1 MAIRVRRGTNA
12 QRLTVVLEEG
22 EIAYTTDTKEFYVG
36 DNVTLGGTLIGPM
49 SISGYVPLTRSLTI
63 NGTTYDLSADR
74 TWSVGT
80 VTSVSGTGTV
90 SGLTLTGS
98 ITSAGSLTLGGT
110 LTLSSLE
117 VTTALGFTPY
127 DASNPSGFITS
138 AALAGYLTAAT
149 AASTYYPLTNPSG
162 YITGITSL
170 DVTSALGFTPYNSSN
185 PAGYISGIS
194 SLDVTTA
201 LGFTPYSAANPS
213 GYISGISSLD
223 VTTALGYTPV
233 NKAGDTMTGNLILDA
248 DPSVAL
254 GAATKQ
260 YVDNIAAGINFHSPV
275 NVATT
280 TNLVATYFNGV
291 AGFGATLTATSNGAL
306 VVDSQPMANTER
318 VLVWQQSS
326 GIENGIYD
334 VFDAGSPTTPFILK
348 RSSDADNLPP
358 GEILYG
364 DFALTL
370 TGTLYGG
377 YGFICNTPG
386 TITLGVTSISYI
398 QYNVAQAVS
407 AGYGLQELTP
417 NVLSVDGSVIATVAS
432 LGSYLTTAAAALT
445 YYPLTNPSSFI
456 SGITGVMVTTALG
469 YTPYNATNPAGYIT
483 GITSG
488 DVTTA
493 LGFTPYSN
501 TNPAGYITSAAL
513 AGYLTSALAA
523 TTYFPIPTGT
533 TLEYLR
539 GDGTTATFPTIPSVT
554 PSALT
559 KVDDTNVTLTLGGT
573 PASALLQ
580 AVSLTLGW
588 SGTLADSRIA
598 SAATWNAKQNALS
611 GTGIVKSTAGTISY
625 LTDNSSNWDTAY
637 TNRITSLTTTGSG
650 AATLIS
656 NVLNIPTPAAAT
668 FVSLTT
674 TGSSGSSTL
683 LTGVLN
689 IPTYTLSGLGGQPLA
704 TNLTSLA
711 ALVYASA
718 SFVKMTAA
726 GTFALDTTT
735 YGTGTVTSVAALT
748 LGTSGTDLSSTVAT
762 GTTTPVI
769 TLNVPTASAS
779 NRGALSAADWTTFNN
794 KSREIYNNSTAA
806 QSITANTVTYLTG
819 SNVTSANIQAGTVV
833 TWNISVT
840 KTAAGAQ
847 APIFTIR
854 LGTASTTAD
863 ATILT
868 ITGGTQSAA
877 IDTGVFTIQCTF
889 RTVGSG
895 TSAVLVGNLSLI
907 NNLAATGLSNATKNV
922 FATSAGF
929 NSTTASAFLG
939 VTVNSGTAAAW
950 TVNQV
955 NVKIENIL

>member
-1 MAIRVRRGTNA
+1 MQVVDNNGNVFGGSSIEIVGPDGKPKTIGGGGGGAPTGPAGGDLTGTYPNPG
-12 QRLTVVLEEG
+12 V
-22 EIAYTTDTKEFYVG
+22 
-36 DNVTLGGTLIGPM
+36 NWSLGSP
-49 SISGYVPLTRSLTI
+49 V
-63 NGTTYDLSADR
+63 YDL
-74 TWSVGT
+74 
-80 VTSVSGTGTV
+80 
-90 SGLTLTGS
+90 LYYP
-98 ITSAGSLTLGGT
+98 
-110 LTLSSLE
+110 LS
-117 VTTALGFTPY
+117 T
-127 DASNPSGFITS
+127 NP
-138 AALAGYLTAAT
+138 AGYLTSGSLSGYLTSST
-149 AASTYYPLTNPSG
+149 AALTYYPLTNPS
-162 YITGITSL
+162 
-170 DVTSALGFTPYNSSN
+170 AF
-185 PAGYISGIS
+185 ISGI
-194 SLDVTTA
+194 T
-201 LGFTPYSAANPS
+201 G
-213 GYISGISSLD
+213 LD

-233 NKAGDTMTGNLILDA
+233 NKAGDTMTGNLILNA

-275 NVATT
+275 NAATT
-280 TNLVATYFNGV
+280 VNLVATYFNGV

-348 RSSDADNLPP
+348 RSTDADNNPT
-358 GEILYG
+358 GEIAYG
-364 DFALTL
+364 DFTL
-370 TGTLYGG
+370 TITGVLYGG
-377 YGFICNTPG
+377 FGFIMNTPG
-386 TITLGVTSISYI
+386 TITVGVTSISYV
-398 QYNVAQAVS
+398 QYNIAQAVI

-417 NVLSVDGSVIATVAS
+417 NVLSVDSSVIATVAS

-456 SGITGVMVTTALG
+456 TA
-469 YTPYNATNPAGYIT
+469 
-483 GITSG
+483 
-488 DVTTA
+488 
-493 LGFTPYSN
+493 
-501 TNPAGYITSAAL
+501 AAL
-513 AGYLTSALAA
+513 VPYLTSALAA

-539 GDGTTATFPTIPSVT
+539 GNGTTATFPTIPSVT

-588 SGTLADSRIA
+588 TGTLADARIA
-598 SAATWNAKQNALS
+598 SAATWNAKQNALTIGDLTDVGTDGITVTG
-611 GTGIVKSTAGTISY
+611 GTGAII
-625 LTDNSSNWDTAY
+625 
-637 TNRITSLTTTGSG
+637 GSG
-650 AATLIS
+650 VNIAQTAA
-656 NVLNIPTPAAAT
+656 
-668 FVSLTT
+668 
-674 TGSSGSSTL
+674 
-683 LTGVLN
+683 
-689 IPTYTLSGLGGQPLA
+689 
-704 TNLTSLA
+704 TSLA
-711 ALVYASA
+711 NGY
-718 SFVKMTAA
+718 
-726 GTFALDTTT
+726 
-735 YGTGTVTSVAALT
+735 
-748 LGTSGTDLSSTVAT
+748 LSST
-762 GTTTPVI
+762 
-769 TLNVPTASAS
+769 NWS
-779 NRGALSAADWTTFNN
+779 TFND
-794 KSREIYNNSTAA
+794 KSRLQYNNSTGT

-819 SNVTSANIQAGTVV
+819 SNVTSANIKAGTVV

-868 ITGGTQSAA
+868 ITGGSQSAA
-877 IDTGVFTIQCTF
+877 IDTGIFTIQCTF

-907 NNLAATGLSNATKNV
+907 NNLATTGLSNATKNV

-939 VTVNSGTAAAW
+939 VTVNSGTTAAW